1 MFFAA
6 LTMLAPRAPAPACI
20 VMSGKADPLRPQRPP
35 LEPMIINAIQ
45 DLLRGKEP
53 GAVVE
58 RAVQGRRADPDY
70 ELADSE
76 QRLMEQRILQ
86 VGRALVPLHG
96 ALEQVVADTPWID
109 QYGMGADLGMGDVA
123 NPYVR
128 ACRAECMLAVLMLHL
143 ERVEVNFIDSDR
155 LEVLRDA
162 PSSASL
168 RAVRAAVVEPA
179 DGQE

>member
-1 MFFAA
+1 M
-6 LTMLAPRAPAPACI
+6 
-20 VMSGKADPLRPQRPP
+20 
-35 LEPMIINAIQ
+35 
-45 DLLRGKEP
+45 
-53 GAVVE
+53 
-58 RAVQGRRADPDY
+58 QGRRADPDY

-76 QRLMEQRILQ
+76 QRSAPPPQTFGCALGYALGCLPSLTVRSVAFPNRLMEQRILQ

>member
-1 MFFAA
+1 
-6 LTMLAPRAPAPACI
+6 
-20 VMSGKADPLRPQRPP
+20 
-35 LEPMIINAIQ
+35 
-45 DLLRGKEP
+45 
-53 GAVVE
+53 
-58 RAVQGRRADPDY
+58 
-70 ELADSE
+70 
-76 QRLMEQRILQ
+76 MEQRILQ

-109 QYGMGADLGMGDVA
+109 QYGMGADLGMGDAA

-155 LEVLRDA
+155 LEVLRDV

-168 RAVRAAVVEPA
+168 QAVREAVVEPTE
-179 DGQE
+179 GQD